1 MLINVNIPKEPN
13 LYFLI
18 LSIFYMLFV
27 SLLLM
32 SNLIFDCLFLSS
44 NFDSRFN
51 ILTITYYDEFLL
63 WSCEFI
69 FVWGSFTWIENS
81 LGFLF
86 KIHYKYHIFL
96 LWSYFSTPIIQR
108 LDLFMVSLSS
118 PLLWSR
124 FFLIII
130 ELYFVI

>member
-27 SLLLM
+27 SLLLI

-124 FFLIII
+124 FF
-130 ELYFVI
+130 